1 MKKNA
6 LLATLS
12 SASLAMALSFAL
24 LACGD
29 DTSSGTGPES
39 PVSGESSSATE
50 ISSSAEEVESSGS
63 NVASS
68 ASDKPG
74 SSAEEVKSSSSAAPE
89 SSATEPGSSA
99 SVESSSGSQPAGR
112 VTQMVTHVGGKC
124 LEEPAS
130 DDPMVDGGA
139 DMALPPVAT
148 MVLEDG
154 SSFATVVVERV
165 KIPCS
170 EIGGFAGM
178 LKQVPLDSI
187 EVTAAGDTLYVKPL
201 MHEDDVS
208 DGCACQA
215 QVYFTMRA
223 EGAFTQTSLLVM
235 DDNLNLGNRM
245 RIVKETVESEDM
257 KQLKMTG
264 YYKGQCLN
272 GFSENNPKVMA
283 APAAKELPTA
293 TLHYNPGGLSV
304 VELNNVEDYCDVDAK
319 VSQKVKGDTLF
330 VDYYDMGAVSKCIC
344 TFDTIKFAVDEENTR
359 VEYFSFKSVLY
370 RLQGPAVVD

>member
-1 MKKNA
+1 
-6 LLATLS
+6 
-12 SASLAMALSFAL
+12 MA
-24 LACGD
+24 
-29 DTSSGTGPES
+29 
-39 PVSGESSSATE
+39 
-50 ISSSAEEVESSGS
+50 
-63 NVASS
+63 
-68 ASDKPG
+68 
-74 SSAEEVKSSSSAAPE
+74 
-89 SSATEPGSSA
+89 
-99 SVESSSGSQPAGR
+99 
-112 VTQMVTHVGGKC
+112 THVGGKC
-124 LEEPAS
+124 LDKEGP

-139 DMALPPVAT
+139 DMALPPMAT
-148 MVLEDG
+148 MSLEDG
-154 SSFATVVVERV
+154 SSFANVLVERV
-165 KIPCS
+165 MVACS

-178 LKQVPLDSI
+178 SRWVSLDSI

-304 VELNNVEDYCDVDAK
+304 VELNNVEDYCDIEAK

-370 RLQGPAVVD
+370 RLQGPVVVD